1 MIKSTEK
8 REIEGGKI
16 SIGIKISFEE
26 LYLQIQENDMTPL
39 KYISFVPNYFSMSYC
54 TLGREGG
61 FKTGLDP

>member
-1 MIKSTEK
+1 MIKSIEK

-26 LYLQIQENDMTPL
+26 LYQQIQENDMTPL

>member
-1 MIKSTEK
+1 MIKSIEK

-39 KYISFVPNYFSMSYC
+39 KYISFVPHYFSMSYC